1 MKPPRGLRGAMM
13 VSFLIN
19 PGVGP
24 EPGGTVHFNFD
35 AAGLRCSL
43 YVPRDGQDRFT
54 WFRQDNG
61 SPLPAA

>member
-1 MKPPRGLRGAMM
+1 M

-19 PGVGP
+19 PGVGHQ
-24 EPGGTVHFNFD
+24 PGGTVHLDVD

-54 WFRQDNG
+54 SFSQGNG
-61 SPLPAA
+61 APLSAA